1 MNQKRFE
8 RWMRAVDDRLLEEA
22 AQPLPKKRGGWK
34 LAGAAACFGLI
45 CAGALTLA
53 PTLKND
59 LGAAQPGDS
68 GSAQI
73 ANPVQSVTLADI
85 TALGYLLPLPE
96 DAQMVEYSLIELGG
110 ADGTPMAQAVYTEG
124 GAAYTCRALKTDAP
138 TDISGMYYEWD
149 ESLDWSVGTLSLQLR
164 DNGDGEAWIGW
175 YAPAEGTQWCLSG
188 GADRLELLHSAQSIV
203 DNLGYD
209 LAVAPENAEDVY
221 YNAFLLDGLT
231 VGETT
236 FTLDGVNCVFRMAST
251 GEVGEDF
258 ADISGDGTAY
268 AQTGAGQVSYCPARF
283 AYDEGG
289 AGKIVWFDVVPGLLY
304 SLRMDEGA
312 SESALLALAE
322 QLFVPAQGE
331 VG

>member
-45 CAGALTLA
+45 CVGVLTLA
-53 PTLKND
+53 PTSGNES
-59 LGAAQPGDS
+59 GAAQAGAS

-73 ANPVQSVTLADI
+73 ANPVQPVTLADI

-96 DAQMVEYSLIELGG
+96 DAEMVEYSLIALDGG
-110 ADGTPMAQAVYTEG
+110 DETPMAQAVYTEDG
-124 GAAYTCRALKTDAP
+124 TSYTCRALKTDEP
-138 TDISGMYYEWD
+138 TDISGMYSEWD

-164 DNGDGEAWIGW
+164 GNGEGEAWVGW

-188 GADRLELLHSAQSIV
+188 ADRLALLHSVQSIV
-203 DNLGYD
+203 DELGYD
-209 LAVAPENAEDVY
+209 LAAAPENAGDVS

-236 FTLDGVNCVFRMAST
+236 FTLDGVNCAFRMAAT

-258 ADISGDGTAY
+258 ADISGDRKAY
-268 AQTGAGQVSYCPARF
+268 AQTGAGQVGYCPARF

-304 SLRMDEGA
+304 SLRMEESA